1 MFTCGYKVRKEEH
14 MEFDVKHIK
23 LAAKGKM
30 RIEWAARFMPV
41 LSLIR
46 KRFEKEQPLKGLKI
60 SGCLHITSETANLGI
75 TLKAGG
81 AQVRLCASNPL
92 STQDEVAAS
101 IVKDYKIPVFAVY
114 GEDRNTYYKHIYQ
127 ALEHKPDITIDDG
140 ADLVSTLHTEKK
152 EMLKNIIGGTE
163 ETTTGVIRLK
173 SMERDKAL
181 KYPIIA
187 VNDSETKFL
196 FDNRYGTGQSTLDGI
211 LRATNFLFAGS
222 TVVVAGYGW
231 CGKGV
236 ARKASG
242 LGANVIITEINP
254 IKALEAKMDGFNV
267 SKMDDVC
274 TKGDVFV
281 TVTGCEDVISKRHFL
296 KFKDGAIICNSGHFD
311 VEINKKQLAEF
322 TKKKRLIRHCCEEHL
337 LKNGKRIYLLGE
349 GRLVNL
355 ASAEGHPAIVM
366 DMSFA
371 NQALACE
378 YLVKQGRGL
387 EKKVYK
393 LPDELDSE
401 IAQLKLKSM
410 GITIDKLT
418 PEQARYISSWQ
429 FGT

>member
-1 MFTCGYKVRKEEH
+1 MDYDIKN
-14 MEFDVKHIK
+14 IK
-23 LAAKGKM
+23 LATKGKL
-30 RIEWAARFMPV
+30 RIEWASRFMPV

-46 KRFEKEQPLKGLKI
+46 KRFEKEKPLKGLKI

-81 AQVRLCASNPL
+81 AYVRLCASNPL
-92 STQDEVAAS
+92 STQDDVAAS
-101 IVKDYKIPVFAVY
+101 IVKDYKISVFAVN
-114 GEDRNTYYKHIYQ
+114 GEGRKTYYKHIYQ
-127 ALEHKPDITIDDG
+127 SLEHKPDITIDDG

-236 ARKASG
+236 ARKAVG
-242 LGANVIITEINP
+242 LGANVIITEVNP
-254 IKALEAKMDGFNV
+254 IKALEAKMDGFLV
-267 SKMDDVC
+267 MKMDDAC
-274 TKGDVFV
+274 QIGDVFV
-281 TVTGCEDVISKRHFL
+281 TVTGCVDVISKRHFL

-311 VEINKKQLAEF
+311 VEINKKELAQY
-322 TKKKRLIRHCCEEHL
+322 TVKKRLIRHSCEEYL
-337 LKNGKRIYLLGE
+337 LKNGNRIYLLAE

-355 ASAEGHPAIVM
+355 ASAEGHPAMVM
-366 DMSFA
+366 DMSFS

-378 YLVKQGRGL
+378 YLVKKGKGL
-387 EKKVYK
+387 ENKVYK
-393 LPDELDSE
+393 LPDELDTE
-401 IAQLKLKSM
+401 IATLKLKSM

-418 PEQARYISSWQ
+418 VAQSRYISSWQ